1 MGSESF
7 ISEILFSQV
16 FRFCL
21 ISMFVVYMSLAQVLK
36 FSFVTLVQF
45 FFFLNFLI
53 FCAQILIQDW
63 FL

>member
-36 FSFVTLVQF
+36 FSSVTSVQF
-45 FFFLNFLI
+45 FFFF
-53 FCAQILIQDW
+53 
-63 FL
+63 

>member
-1 MGSESF
+1 
-7 ISEILFSQV
+7 
-16 FRFCL
+16 
-21 ISMFVVYMSLAQVLK
+21 MFVVYMSLAQVLK

-45 FFFLNFLI
+45 FFFFNFLI